1 MNNDA
6 TEKITIEDE
15 PYYVF
20 LHYDNLIQPFSKSRT
35 IKGLEKQLDSLG
47 IKYGNLKEQF
57 EECSNFYVGRT
68 EDDIDVYVSE
78 ILDWI
83 ETDDL

>member
-1 MNNDA
+1 MNNDVI
-6 TEKITIEDE
+6 EKITIEDS

-20 LHYDNLIQPFSKSRT
+20 LHYDNLIQPLAKCRT
-35 IKGLEKQLDSLG
+35 IKGLENKLDSLD

-78 ILDWI
+78 ILEWI
-83 ETDDL
+83 KTDDL